1 MFHEANHFSES
12 KLSSVKLTSF
22 SSSFLRRKNVVSS
35 FHQLRSVVRKTTAML
50 CRKDAENL
58 IGQPTEVLC
67 RFFKNYSVIL
77 SCIWI

>member
-35 FHQLRSVVRKTTAML
+35 FHQLRSVFQKDNSDVAPKG
-50 CRKDAENL
+50 CRESHR
-58 IGQPTEVLC
+58 TVH
-67 RFFKNYSVIL
+67 
-77 SCIWI
+77 